1 MRLLLGP
8 RSKIDMILKAEI
20 MFFHMVSAFNEA
32 CCAATGRIAAQLRVC
47 VVGLYLGSPQQTTS
61 TTPAG
66 SPRRRP
72 SQSSSCPSIAST
84 SSSNESYWS
93 WLSTGRP
100 RSAIAKWGGLRF
112 SPGLR
117 GLFAASTQ
125 KLVDNNIDKSKERVY
140 FRQHRVA
147 VLFIRL

>member
-1 MRLLLGP
+1 MRLLVGP
-8 RSKIDMILKAEI
+8 RSKMDMILKAEI
-20 MFFHMVSAFNEA
+20 MLFHMISAFNEA
-32 CCAATGRIAAQLRVC
+32 CSAATVRESGKVGVC
-47 VVGLYLGSPQQTTS
+47 VVGLHHGSQQQTTS